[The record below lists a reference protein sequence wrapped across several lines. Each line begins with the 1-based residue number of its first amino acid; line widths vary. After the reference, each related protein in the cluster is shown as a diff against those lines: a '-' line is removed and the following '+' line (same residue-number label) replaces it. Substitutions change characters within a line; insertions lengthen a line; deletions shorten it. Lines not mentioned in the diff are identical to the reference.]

1 MMTMM
6 MKFLLL
12 SNVLNYHQKTR
23 NTMRGIEEE
32 EEEEEEEGKDM
43 RYNDVY

>member
-1 MMTMM
+1 MMTM
-6 MKFLLL
+6 KKYLLL

-32 EEEEEEEGKDM
+32 EEGKDM

>member
-1 MMTMM
+1 MTM
-6 MKFLLL
+6 KKYLLL

-32 EEEEEEEGKDM
+32 EEEEEEGKDM

>member
-1 MMTMM
+1 MMKK
-6 MKFLLL
+6 KFLLL

-32 EEEEEEEGKDM
+32 EEGKDM